1 MFDTLMLKLNHWM
14 ERSAQRR
21 TEAWLASS
29 NDAGELD
36 RRLREMDSRGR
47 IY

>member
-1 MFDTLMLKLNHWM
+1 MFEALMLKLNYWM

-21 TEAWLASS
+21 NEDWLASS
-29 NDAGELD
+29 DDAEELD